1 MQETE
6 ESLSGLQGCQP
17 GLGQRAVETPTE
29 GPGVKIRHGGSRQE
43 VRNQVPLL
51 TKCVAVAMLLLFLL

>member
-6 ESLSGLQGCQP
+6 ESLSGFQGCQP

-29 GPGVKIRHGGSRQE
+29 GPGSK
-43 VRNQVPLL
+43 N
-51 TKCVAVAMLLLFLL
+51 